1 MSTVQSSPAPAEASI
16 RSRSVKAIA
25 VTGLMLAAQMLAY
38 LFVVRQ
44 ILTSLG
50 TESFGTFQL
59 MRQIAT
65 FATPVLLVGLN
76 VALVQRLG
84 NARGN
89 PAGEQQAMLAAAFAA
104 AVAWCLVAALRA
116 SDAGW
121 LSALLLSR
129 PEAEAAQSLLG
140 LLGAVLA
147 YNYVYAIY
155 RGRQEFLVASALQ
168 AVCFGAVPLLFAFL
182 YREGGVYAITNG
194 IASAILLV
202 SVVALAPQLAAFGRR
217 PLPGASLLK
226 RELATQA
233 HYGMRRMFIPLLLGA
248 MMALGPIALTH
259 ADLGGEAGAYLVALV
274 VFRAV
279 DPALTIVAV
288 VMLPMLSQASAYRQ
302 ARAADYAR
310 LMLHV
315 TMGVGGFVCVFGAL
329 LAGWLATT
337 LFGPREIA
345 APLRVVVFA
354 LPFSM
359 FLLLAQPL
367 IDATTA
373 KAVVLRAL
381 FIGFIFNAVAVAAAL
396 RWAPYGATIAAGLG
410 AAYALAALAVWR
422 HVSREFGMGLPGRE
436 LAKIGS
442 VLLAVALPSWLLLA
456 LSGPNA
462 WSGAVVAAGAPPA
475 YWLLSKLA
483 HARWCL
489 EAEAL
494 LRSPFRTSTGQTD

>member
-1 MSTVQSSPAPAEASI
+1 MSTVQSSPAPPEASI

-25 VTGLMLAAQMLAY
+25 LTGLMLAGQMLAY
-38 LFVVRQ
+38 LFAVRQ
-44 ILTSLG
+44 ILASLG
-50 TESFGTFQL
+50 TEAFGTFQL
-59 MRQIAT
+59 LRQVVT

-84 NARGN
+84 YARGN
-89 PAGEQQAMLAAAFAA
+89 PAGEQQAMLATALVA
-104 AVAWCLVAALRA
+104 AVAWCVVAALRA

-121 LSALLLSR
+121 LSGLLLSR
-129 PEAEAAQSLLG
+129 PEAEAAHSLLG

-147 YNYVYAIY
+147 FNYVYAIY
-155 RGRQEFLVASALQ
+155 RGRQQFLVASALQ
-168 AVCFGAVPLLFAFL
+168 AVCFGAVPLLFVFY
-182 YREGGVYAITNG
+182 YRESGVYVITNG
-194 IASAILLV
+194 IAGAILLV
-202 SVVALAPQLAAFGRR
+202 SAAALAAQLAAFGRR
-217 PLPGASLLK
+217 PVPVAALLK
-226 RELATQA
+226 RELGTQL
-233 HYGMRRMFIPLLLGA
+233 HYGMRRMFVPLLLGA
-248 MMALGPIALTH
+248 MMTLGPIALTH
-259 ADLGGEAGAYLVALV
+259 AGLAGEAGAYLVALV

-288 VMLPMLSQASAYRQ
+288 VMLPMLSQASAYRH

-310 LMLHV
+310 LALHV

-337 LFGPREIA
+337 FFGPREIA
-345 APLRVVVFA
+345 DPLRVVVLA

-359 FLLLAQPL
+359 YLLLAQPL

-381 FIGFIFNAVAVAAAL
+381 FIAFIVNAAAVAAAL
-396 RWAPYGATIAAGLG
+396 RWAPYGVT
-410 AAYALAALAVWR
+410 LAAALGTGYAVAALVVWR
-422 HVSREFGMGLPGRE
+422 HVSREFGLRLPWRE

-456 LSGPNA
+456 LAGPNA
-462 WSGAVVAAGAPPA
+462 WSGAVVALGAPAA
-475 YWLLSKLA
+475 YWVLSKLV

-494 LRSPFRTSTGQTD
+494 LRSPFKNSAGQMA

>member
-1 MSTVQSSPAPAEASI
+1 
-16 RSRSVKAIA
+16 
-25 VTGLMLAAQMLAY
+25 
-38 LFVVRQ
+38 
-44 ILTSLG
+44 
-50 TESFGTFQL
+50 
-59 MRQIAT
+59 
-65 FATPVLLVGLN
+65 
-76 VALVQRLG
+76 
-84 NARGN
+84 
-89 PAGEQQAMLAAAFAA
+89 
-104 AVAWCLVAALRA
+104 VAALA
-116 SDAGW
+116 S
-121 LSALLLSR
+121 
-129 PEAEAAQSLLG
+129 
-140 LLGAVLA
+140 
-147 YNYVYAIY
+147 
-155 RGRQEFLVASALQ
+155 
-168 AVCFGAVPLLFAFL
+168 
-182 YREGGVYAITNG
+182 
-194 IASAILLV
+194 
-202 SVVALAPQLAAFGRR
+202 QLAAFGRR
-217 PLPGASLLK
+217 PLPGVALLK
-226 RELATQA
+226 RELGTQA

-259 ADLGGEAGAYLVALV
+259 ADFGGEAGAYLVALV

-310 LMLHV
+310 LTLHV
-315 TMGVGGFVCVFGAL
+315 TMGVGSFACVFGAL

-337 LFGPREIA
+337 FFGPSEIA
-345 APLRVVVFA
+345 APLRMVVLA
-354 LPFSM
+354 LPLSM

-381 FIGFIFNAVAVAAAL
+381 FIGFIVNAAAIAAAL
-396 RWAPYGATIAAGLG
+396 RWAPFGVTIAAALG
-410 AAYALAALAVWR
+410 TGYAVAALVVWR
-422 HVSREFGMGLPGRE
+422 HVTREFGLRLQWRE

-489 EAEAL
+489 ETEAL
-494 LRSPFRTSTGQTD
+494 LRSSFRTLPGPTG